1 MALVNFTNLDF
12 NQIKTSLK
20 DYLRA
25 NSNFTDY
32 DFEGSNLSSIIDVLA
47 YNTYINSYNANMISN
62 EVFIDS
68 ATLRENVVALAR
80 NIGYTP
86 RSITAS
92 KAIISFFVDTTGFT
106 TKPVTLTLK
115 KGVVTTAASVF
126 GSESYSFCIPS
137 DITVPVVDG
146 IATFLNVEIFEGTF
160 LTSNFTVSAEN
171 PAPPTKYILE
181 NSNIDTSTLEVQVR
195 ATQASTSAKKYVFS
209 DTLIEVTS
217 SSCVYFLQEI
227 EDQRYEL
234 IFGDGV
240 FGEKLKSLNYIE
252 VSYITTNGAAGN
264 NVSSFS
270 FNGRIVDNN
279 NNLVSTGIS
288 IITTIEDSVGGKEI
302 ESVDSIKRYAPKI
315 YSTYNR
321 AVTAGDYEALIPK
334 IYPEA
339 ESVSVFGGEEMN
351 PPQWGK
357 VFITIKPFYGP
368 YVPDS
373 IKNNLKTLLRKYS
386 VAGIVA
392 EIQDLKYLY
401 VEVDVNA
408 YYNPNLASNAA
419 AVKTSI
425 TNNINSYANSS
436 EMNKYGAKFR
446 YSKFQT
452 VVDNSNDSITSNIT
466 KVTIRRDMKPLLNQA
481 AEYELCFGNPFYIK
495 NINGYNIQS
504 SGFTIFGQPDTLY
517 LGDKP
522 AADKRTGSLFFFR
535 LESRN
540 NPVIVKTNVG
550 TVYYNKGEILLKPIT
565 FTNTS
570 KKIQEMP
577 VIEVSTCPQSNDVI
591 GLQDLYL
598 QLDVGKS
605 TVDMVTDTVG
615 AGEGSSGSNYTA
627 TSSYIRGN
635 IARLTEEEGQNTSLQ
650 SLDTYVLGGTIQP
663 ELQGN
668 PAAPDATPATTS
680 SSRAVTPTASSSPY

>member
-12 NQIKTSLK
+12 DQIKTSLK

-68 ATLRENVVALAR
+68 ATLRENVVSLAR

-86 RSITAS
+86 RSRTAA
-92 KAIISFFVDTTGFT
+92 KAIISFFVDTSDFT
-106 TKPVTLTLK
+106 TKPITLTLK
-115 KGVVTTAASVF
+115 KGIVSTSASTF
-126 GSESYSFCIPS
+126 GTESYSFCIPS

-146 IATFLNVEIFEGTF
+146 IATFADVEIYEGTF
-160 LTSNFTVSAEN
+160 LTSNFTVSSLN
-171 PAPPTKYILE
+171 PAPPTKYNLE
-181 NSNIDTSTLEVQVR
+181 NANIDTSTLEVQVR
-195 ATQASTSAKKYVFS
+195 PTQASTTSKKYIFS

-240 FGEKLKSLNYIE
+240 FGEKLESLNFIE
-252 VSYITTNGAAGN
+252 VSYITTNGSSGN

-288 IITTIEDSVGGKEI
+288 IITTINDSIGGKEI
-302 ESVDSIKRYAPKI
+302 ESVDSIKRYAPKV
-315 YSTYNR
+315 YSAYNR
-321 AVTAGDYEALIPK
+321 AVTAADYEALIPK
-334 IYPEA
+334 IYPET
-339 ESVSVFGGEEMN
+339 ESVSVFGGEELT
-351 PPQWGK
+351 PPKYGK

-373 IKNNLKTLLRKYS
+373 IKNNLNSMLRKYS
-386 VAGIVA
+386 VAGIVT

-408 YYNPNLASNAA
+408 YYNPSLTPSANA
-419 AVKTSI
+419 VQTVVM
-425 TNNINSYANSS
+425 NNINAYADSS
-436 EMNKYGAKFR
+436 EMNKYGAKFK
-446 YSKFQT
+446 YSKFQG

-466 KVTIRRDMKPLLNQA
+466 KVVMRRDLKPVLNQN
-481 AEYELCFGNPFYIK
+481 AEYELCFGNSFYMK
-495 NINGYNIQS
+495 NQNGYNIKS
-504 SGFTIFGQPDTLY
+504 SGFSVFGQPNTVY
-517 LGDKP
+517 LSDSP
-522 AADKRTGSLFFFR
+522 NADKKTGTLFLFT
-535 LESRN
+535 LASKG
-540 NPVIVKTNVG
+540 NPTIVSTNIG
-550 TVYYNKGEILLKPIT
+550 TIDYQRAELLIKPI
-565 FTNTS
+565 NIIGTS
-570 KKIQEMP
+570 KQVQNIP
-577 VIEVSTCPQSNDVI
+577 IIEISGCPKSNDVI

-598 QLDVGKS
+598 QLDISSS
-605 TVDMVTDTVG
+605 TVDMVADSIT
-615 AGEGSSGSNYTA
+615 SGDSTSGTNYTA
-627 TSSYIRGN
+627 TSSYVNGD
-635 IARLTEEEGQNTSLQ
+635 IARLTDSEKQNTTLLS
-650 SLDTYVLGGTIQP
+650 SDTYVLGATNL
-663 ELQGN
+663 ELLGESN
-668 PAAPDATPATTS
+668 PTPMNTTS
-680 SSRAVTPTASSSPY
+680 SY

>member
-1 MALVNFTNLDF
+1 MALVNFTDLDF
-12 NQIKTSLK
+12 DQIKTSLK

-25 NSNFTDY
+25 NSEFTDY

-86 RSITAS
+86 RSTTAA

-106 TKPVTLTLK
+106 TKPITLTLK
-115 KGVVTTAASVF
+115 KGIVTTAASVF

-146 IATFLNVEIFEGTF
+146 IATFGNVEIYEGTF
-160 LTSNFTVSAEN
+160 LTSNFTVSSAN

-181 NSNIDTSTLEVQVR
+181 NANIDTSTLEVTVR
-195 ATQASTSAKKYVFS
+195 STQSSTSSKKFVFS

-217 SSCVYFLQEI
+217 SSRVYFLQEI

-240 FGEKLKSLNYIE
+240 FGEKLESLNFIE
-252 VSYITTNGAAGN
+252 VSYITTNGAVGN
-264 NVSSFS
+264 NISSFA

-288 IITTIEDSVGGKEI
+288 VITTVNDSIGGKEI

-315 YSTYNR
+315 YSAYNR
-321 AVTAGDYEALIPK
+321 AVTAADYEALIPK
-334 IYPEA
+334 IYPET
-339 ESVSVFGGEEMN
+339 ESVSVFGGEELS
-351 PPQWGK
+351 PPKYGK

-373 IKNNLKTLLRKYS
+373 IKNNLNTMLRKYS
-386 VAGIVA
+386 VAGIVT

-408 YYNPNLASNAA
+408 YYNPSLTSSAN
-419 AVKTSI
+419 AVKTVI
-425 TNNINSYANSS
+425 LNNITSYADSS
-436 EMNKYGAKFR
+436 VMNKYGAKFK
-446 YSKFQT
+446 YSKFQG
-452 VVDNSNDSITSNIT
+452 VVDNSNDAVTSNIT
-466 KVTIRRDMKPLLNQA
+466 KVIIRRDLKPSLNQN
-481 AEYELCFGNPFYIK
+481 AEYELCFGNAFYIK
-495 NINGYNIQS
+495 SEKGYNIKS
-504 SGFTIFGQPDTLY
+504 SGFSVFGQSNTVFLSDSPN
-517 LGDKP
+517 
-522 AADKRTGSLFFFR
+522 ADMKTGSLFLFT
-535 LESRN
+535 LTSKG
-540 NPVIVKTNVG
+540 NPTIVANNVG
-550 TVYYNKGEILLKPIT
+550 SIDYQRAEILIKPI
-565 FTNTS
+565 NIIGTS
-570 KKIQEMP
+570 KKVQNIP
-577 VIEVSTCPQSNDVI
+577 IIEISACPKSNDII

-598 QLDVGKS
+598 QLDISNS
-605 TVDMVTDTVG
+605 TVDMVADSIT
-615 AGEGSSGSNYTA
+615 SGDSTSGTSYTA
-627 TSSYIRGN
+627 TSSYANGN
-635 IARLTEEEGQNTSLQ
+635 IARLTEGEKENTTLLS
-650 SLDTYVLGGTIQP
+650 SDTYVLGATNL
-663 ELQGN
+663 ELLGESN
-668 PAAPDATPATTS
+668 PTPTNTTS
-680 SSRAVTPTASSSPY
+680 SY